1 MKLLISILTAFFL
14 LTGCST
20 ATFDD
25 HAKNTPTTQQ
35 TNNNPKITALLQ
47 ESKKIQSSP
56 TITSL
61 IKKAEK
67 NVNAPEPLYDL
78 AYTHLKHAQATQ
90 NMSEYNLARNYFSEI
105 LLLVPGNLAVIGA
118 LYNIYYDDILH
129 NRSTNAFQKAK
140 DYFLQMP
147 ESIQATMNPPSLA
160 KFVAT
165 AVAQEAQHQHDHQVL
180 RDILLQA
187 IQEQPKNDSAYIQ
200 LAKIYSED
208 HYFSLAIATLK
219 LGSENI
225 KDSAE
230 LYKAIASTY
239 EKRANVN
246 NCSYENP
253 NDIANATKYYKLA
266 IPLAPDNQELHY
278 SLSSSLID
286 QHQNILGLNESSIAL
301 ELDPNITALS
311 ITAQDYSI
319 LQHPQKAKELLALA
333 LNKGFSI
340 SEGSYHEIN
349 MNLGEW
355 KNAADGFSAYVKTRN
370 TFTVYDLIKSDIIA
384 QQSKQQPWLTQD
396 KITVEN
402 KWEES
407 LLHYWTT
414 SIGAENLKKMAH
426 NSCEKTEYYFYSG
439 YKDLRNGQTAQ
450 ANAKFAEALNQ
461 KTYRFIERPLAS
473 YFLYPPRND

>member
-1 MKLLISILTAFFL
+1 MKLLISIFTVLCL

-20 ATFDD
+20 TILDNHATT
-25 HAKNTPTTQQ
+25 TPAIQQ
-35 TNNNPKITALLQ
+35 TASNPKITALLQ
-47 ESKKIQSSP
+47 ESKKIQSP
-56 TITSL
+56 TTTPL
-61 IKKAEK
+61 IKKAEE
-67 NVNAPEPLYDL
+67 NINAPEPLYDL
-78 AYTHLKHAQATQ
+78 AYAHLKHAQTTQ
-90 NMSEYNLARNYFSEI
+90 NMAEYNLAKNYFSEI
-105 LLLVPGNLAVIGA
+105 LSLVPGNLAVIGA
-118 LYNIYYDDILH
+118 LYNIYYDDTLR
-129 NRSTNAFQKAK
+129 NRNANAFQKAK

-147 ESIQATMNPPSLA
+147 EFVQATMNPPSLA

-165 AVAQEAQHQHDHQVL
+165 AIEQEKTHQHDHQAL

-187 IQEQPKNDSAYIQ
+187 IQEQPKNDSSYIQ
-200 LAKIYSED
+200 LAKIYTED

-219 LGSENI
+219 LGTENI
-225 KDSAE
+225 TDSAE

-246 NCSYENP
+246 NCSYENSS
-253 NDIANATKYYKLA
+253 DIANATKYYKLA
-266 IPLAPDNQELHY
+266 MPLAPDDQELHY
-278 SLSSSLID
+278 SLASSFID
-286 QHQNILGLNESSIAL
+286 QHQNILGLNESIIAL
-301 ELDPNITALS
+301 ELNPNITALS

-319 LQHPQKAKELLALA
+319 LEHPQKAKELLALA
-333 LNKGFSI
+333 LSKGFAI

-355 KNAADGFSAYVKTRN
+355 KNAANGFSAYVKTRN

-384 QQSKQQPWLTQD
+384 QQSQQQPWLTQD

-414 SIGAENLKKMAH
+414 NMDAENLKKMAH

-439 YKDLRNGQTAQ
+439 YKDLRNGQIAQ
-450 ANAKFAEALNQ
+450 AKSKFSEALNQ
-461 KTYRFIERPLAS
+461 KTYRFIERPLAN
-473 YFLYPPRND
+473 YFLHN